1 MSLQVQYGGVAT
13 SELAAAG
20 THRLGVELQKL
31 KKSILEG
38 SVELATLGVLGSV
51 AMLVVSILGFV
62 GDFLSLSPV
71 RAMVM
76 IYCFIGALIM
86 LILEGIHHAGVV
98 GGGFGTRITFVRIYI
113 HQELHVLTTVTGRAI
128 AYAFFGSLML
138 ANSKLLG
145 LGAAV
150 GAYLIFIGG
159 AMIFVGVRA
168 STKLSE
174 LGDGLSESELIAKFD
189 AHDVDSDGK
198 LARNELME
206 LCADLGTTLSAREL
220 ESALLL
226 LDADKSGFVDKAE
239 FIAWWSGQSWQRQ
252 LLTGPSRPVTA
263 GDGVQL
269 P

>member
-1 MSLQVQYGGVAT
+1 MSPQVQYGGVAT

-20 THRLGVELQKL
+20 AQRLGAELQKL

-51 AMLVVSILGFV
+51 AMLVVSVLCFV
-62 GDFLSLSPV
+62 GNFLTLSPA

-76 IYCFIGALIM
+76 VYCFIGALIM
-86 LILEGIHHAGVV
+86 LMLEGIHHAGMV
-98 GGGFGTRITFVRIYI
+98 GGFCGTRITLVRIYL
-113 HQELHVLTTVTGRAI
+113 HQELHALTTVTGRAI
-128 AYAFFGSLML
+128 AYAFFGPLML
-138 ANSKLLG
+138 ANSRSWLG
-145 LGAAV
+145 SAV
-150 GAYLIFIGG
+150 GAYLIFIAG

-168 STKLSE
+168 SAKLSE

-226 LDADKSGFVDKAE
+226 LDTDKSGFVDKAE
-239 FIAWWSGQSWQRQ
+239 FIAWWSGQSWQRH
-252 LLTGPSRPVTA
+252 LLTGSSRPVSR
-263 GDGVQL
+263 GEFVQV